1 LRCASH
7 SNLKNISDLSKCQV
21 GIFFQWVDYVKQ
33 AAPEGKTILWVNCD
47 ETSIGYAFPRLRG
60 NVVRGFRK
68 RAATEKGIQK
78 NEMRGSITYLTFSC
92 DRGEV
97 QSLLPQ
103 ILLGNKRCFTPAL
116 LQAVREHMP
125 PNVHVMREN
134 SSWVSSAVM
143 MRCLELLSHA
153 LQSVSAQLQIV
164 VLLDTA
170 RAHLGLEVAR
180 RAAELHIWLIIIS
193 AGLTWLLQPLD
204 VCIFASFKR

>member
-1 LRCASH
+1 MKIDEKNKQRVQYSTLKRGPQNGPIVYLLECEAICLTPRTGPVLGPVLGPILGRVVGSGLETKAGWPSLRCASH
-7 SNLKNISDLSKCQV
+7 SNLKNMSDLSKCQV

-78 NEMRGSITYLTFSC
+78 NEMRGSITYLTFSR

-134 SSWVSSAVM
+134 SS
-143 MRCLELLSHA
+143 
-153 LQSVSAQLQIV
+153 
-164 VLLDTA
+164 
-170 RAHLGLEVAR
+170 
-180 RAAELHIWLIIIS
+180 
-193 AGLTWLLQPLD
+193 
-204 VCIFASFKR
+204 